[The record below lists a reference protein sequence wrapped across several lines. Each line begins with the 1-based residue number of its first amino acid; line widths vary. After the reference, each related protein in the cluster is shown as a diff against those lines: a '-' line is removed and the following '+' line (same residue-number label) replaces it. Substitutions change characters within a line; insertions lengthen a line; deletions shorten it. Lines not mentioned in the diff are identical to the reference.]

1 VCKKNTST
9 FIHIGPNYTIA
20 YKTAEAPS
28 LVHTEIAMAKGT
40 APRRLRIPLDFDE
53 AVKALL
59 GTPPPPKDTPGTRT
73 AKKTKKRKAK
83 KR

>member
-1 VCKKNTST
+1 MPKR
-9 FIHIGPNYTIA
+9 
-20 YKTAEAPS
+20 ERAP
-28 LVHTEIAMAKGT
+28 LKPLH
-40 APRRLRIPLDFDE
+40 IPLDFDE

-73 AKKTKKRKAK
+73 AKNAKKRKAK